1 MPSKKEMFWTVLL
14 VVIAMELFFAA
25 VKPYADKYI
34 GTLKVA

>member
-1 MPSKKEMFWTVLL
+1 MPSNKEMLWTILL
-14 VVIAMELFFAA
+14 VIVAMELFFAA